1 MSANNKSLKRTK
13 LLTNQSSPDG
23 RHSINKKAPMVS
35 FLSPSHVPLR
45 ADGLWLIDSSPIHD
59 TLYAELMLTLSIK
72 ANLSLVCG

>member
-1 MSANNKSLKRTK
+1 
-13 LLTNQSSPDG
+13 
-23 RHSINKKAPMVS
+23 MVS

-72 ANLSLVCG
+72 ENLSLVYG